1 MQVRSGIRSK
11 PGAPRFP
18 YARTGRKEYMSH
30 PFVLLDLDD
39 TLLVEE
45 ESAYRSFLAAAR
57 HLGRRYPID
66 PEEFVTTVRTCARE
80 LWHSMP
86 FYEYAKNIGI
96 ASHEALWARFSGE
109 SAMEK
114 EMLKHRDRYRIQAW
128 SNALARHDIVDEKLA
143 AELSCLFREERRAKH
158 ILFSDA
164 IIFLDRLRDR
174 NVPMALI
181 SNGTPDLQ
189 REKINA
195 CGIERYFRS
204 IVISGEVGC
213 RKPRREIFI
222 YCLERLGCAADEA
235 LMIGDR
241 LDTDIRGAND
251 AKITSAWLNREQKE
265 NTSGIIPRYE
275 IHSLLD
281 EKLMN
286 AMET

>member
-1 MQVRSGIRSK
+1 MM
-11 PGAPRFP
+11 ALW
-18 YARTGRKEYMSH
+18 AR

-57 HLGRRYPID
+57 HLGQRYPID

-80 LWHSMP
+80 LWHSLP
-86 FYEYAKNIGI
+86 VYDYAKSIGI
-96 ASHEALWARFSGE
+96 ASHEALWAEFPGE

-114 EMLKHRDRYRIQAW
+114 ELRKQRDRYRMQAW
-128 SNALARHDIVDEKLA
+128 TNALARHDIRDEKLA
-143 AELSCLFREERRAKH
+143 VELSALFREERRAKH

-164 IIFLDRLRDR
+164 IIFLDCLRDR

-189 REKINA
+189 REKITKS
-195 CGIERYFRS
+195 GIERYFRS
-204 IVISGEVGC
+204 IVISGEVGY

-251 AKITSAWLNREQKE
+251 ARITSVWLNRERKK
-265 NTSGIIPRYE
+265 NTSGILPRYE

-281 EKLMN
+281 DILMN